1 MGSAIFISTPISR
14 ICITDTIVRECWA
27 ASPYLLLIE
36 NKILPGFVRPVPSS
50 LPMVCSS
57 LVIDIR
63 TRLISLYAGLK
74 TRQVP
79 FLMGI

>member
-1 MGSAIFISTPISR
+1 MGSAIFISTTISR

-36 NKILPGFVRPVPSS
+36 NKILPGFVHSS

-63 TRLISLYAGLK
+63 TRLIRLHAGLK